1 MTLLLLSNQLLI
13 VFAPEVFGI
22 TLSQQTTRF
31 PQRHG
36 DASYPIGLISSL
48 KEYKAHHPPP
58 PSSLVKCSG

>member
-1 MTLLLLSNQLLI
+1 MTLLLLLSNQLLI

-48 KEYKAHHPPP
+48 KE
-58 PSSLVKCSG
+58 